1 MASVSTLR
9 LLANLISQAVDT
21 IEGIYATTNATP
33 PPLNKPWDPKDPS
46 EAKGLDP
53 AVMEAKTILVAAAA
67 QLVATVRDPMSTF
80 LSISDGVPLLACLR
94 TVSELNVVEILRE
107 AGPQGL
113 HVKGI
118 ASLSKT
124 DPELLARMLRYLA
137 TNHIFYEVAPDVFA
151 NNRIS
156 SALDKGKPSAVL
168 FNKPEERLT
177 GTATAAALVEM
188 FGDEIMKSFGQ
199 FTETV
204 LDPNGEQSPFKRALG
219 VSSSE
224 SLFHWMMRP
233 ENRHRANRFNIAMH
247 SDSQH
252 LQFSKHDGKGFDW
265 SQLPSGGVLVDVG
278 CGLGSNS
285 LTIAKKYPTLRVVN
299 QDFGPV
305 VEKGKVHWQENFP
318 EHIKNNLIEFQ
329 AHDFFLPQPV
339 KDADAFLLRH
349 ITHDWADEQTIQILR
364 RLSDAAKP
372 TTYLVLIEHIVPS
385 VAEEPVSIKAIPGAL
400 RPTAPAPLLPNFGAA
415 SNAIY
420 FRDLMMHSQG
430 GKERTIANFVDVL
443 DKAGWKL
450 VRIHRIPGMEQCH
463 IVGVHNRDSL
473 RVSVQASAAPRS
485 TT

>member
-9 LLANLISQAVDT
+9 LLVNLISQAVDT
-21 IEGIYATTNATP
+21 IEGIYATTNAVP
-33 PPLNKPWDPKDPS
+33 PPLNKPRDPKDPS
-46 EAKGLDP
+46 EALGQDA
-53 AVMEAKTILVAAAA
+53 AVMEAKTKLVAAAA

-80 LSISDGVPLLACLR
+80 LGISDGVPLLACLR

-107 AGPQGL
+107 AGPKGL

-118 ASLSKT
+118 ASPSKT

-177 GTATAAALVEM
+177 GTAAAAAVVEM
-188 FGDEIMKSFGQ
+188 LCAYEMIKSFGQ

-204 LDPNGEQSPFKRALG
+204 LDPNGEQIPFKLALG
-219 VSSSE
+219 VRSSE
-224 SLFHWMMRP
+224 SIFHWMMHP

-247 SDSQH
+247 SDSQR
-252 LQFSKHDGKGFDW
+252 FDW

-278 CGLGSNS
+278 CGMGSNS
-285 LTIAKKYPTLRVVN
+285 LTIARKYPTLRIVN

-305 VEKGKVHWQENFP
+305 LEKGKAHWQENFT
-318 EHIKNNLIEFQ
+318 EHIENNLIEFQ

-349 ITHDWADEQTIQILR
+349 IIHDWSDEQAIQILR

-372 TTYLVLIEHIVPS
+372 TTHLVLIEHIVPS
-385 VAEEPVSIKAIPGAL
+385 VAEEPASIKAIPGAL
-400 RPTAPAPLLPNFGAA
+400 RPIAPAPLLPNFGAA
-415 SNAIY
+415 SSAIY
-420 FRDLMMHSQG
+420 FRDMMMHSLG
-430 GKERTIANFVDVL
+430 GKERTIANFIDVFH
-443 DKAGWKL
+443 KAGWKL

-463 IVGVHNRDSL
+463 IVGVP
-473 RVSVQASAAPRS
+473 A
-485 TT
+485 

>member
-21 IEGIYATTNATP
+21 IEGIYATANVTP

-46 EAKGLDP
+46 EALGQDP
-53 AVMEAKTILVAAAA
+53 AVVEAKTTLVAAAA
-67 QLVATVRDPMSTF
+67 QLVATARDPISTL

-113 HVKGI
+113 HVKEI
-118 ASLSKT
+118 ASPSKT
-124 DPELLARMLRYLA
+124 NPELLARMLRFLA
-137 TNHIFYEVAPDVFA
+137 TNHIFDEVAPDVFS

-156 SALDKGKPSAVL
+156 SSLDKGKPSAVL
-168 FNKPEERLT
+168 FNNPEERLT

-188 FGDEIMKSFGQ
+188 FGDEIIKSFGQ
-199 FTETV
+199 FTEAV
-204 LDPNGEQSPFKRALG
+204 LDPNGEQSPMKRGLG
-219 VSSSE
+219 VPSSE
-224 SLFHWMMRP
+224 PLFHWMMRP
-233 ENRHRANRFNIAMH
+233 ENRRRANRFNIAMH
-247 SDSQH
+247 GDSQR
-252 LQFSKHDGKGFDW
+252 FDW
-265 SQLPSGGVLVDVG
+265 SQLPSGGILVDVG
-278 CGLGSNS
+278 SGMGSNS
-285 LTIAKKYPTLRVVN
+285 LTIARKNPTLRVAN

-305 VEKGKVHWQENFP
+305 LDKAKAHWQETFP
-318 EHIKNNLIEFQ
+318 EHVEKNLVEFQ

-349 ITHDWADEQTIQILR
+349 ITHDWSDEKTIQILR

-372 TTYLVLIEHIVPS
+372 TTHLVLIEHIVPS
-385 VAEEPVSIKAIPGAL
+385 VAEEPASIKAIPGAL

-415 SNAIY
+415 SSAIY
-420 FRDLMMHSQG
+420 FRDMLMHNLG
-430 GKERTIANFVDVL
+430 GKERTIANFVDVF

-463 IVGVHNRDSL
+463 IVGVP
-473 RVSVQASAAPRS
+473 A
-485 TT
+485 